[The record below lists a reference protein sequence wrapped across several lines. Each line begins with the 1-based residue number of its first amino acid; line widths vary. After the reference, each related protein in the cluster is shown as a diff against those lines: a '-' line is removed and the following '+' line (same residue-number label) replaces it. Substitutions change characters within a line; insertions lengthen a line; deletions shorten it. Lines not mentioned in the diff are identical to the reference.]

1 MGTTPFGGPTFEET
15 GVPPDAF
22 NPFNPFNQ
30 IISGRSR
37 ARLLEFGNRLL
48 DNETDAF
55 LTTIGLKGD
64 RLFDGTWGYDM
75 GFRYS
80 KIKVTA
86 TSALVSYSRFNRI
99 LNQNDPIFQEGGIL
113 AGQPAFNP
121 FGDATAGLIPG
132 NAATTRF
139 ATVHPKNVDTSE
151 LATLDLNVYTTSL
164 FKLPAGGVG
173 FAFGGQFRREQLNQD
188 VDQLYLAA
196 DFGGAPASAT
206 HAGRKDFAF
215 YAEANIPIFSP
226 AFSFPGFYSLEL
238 SAAGR
243 YEEFRNNDTNVAVP
257 KFAIRWQPLD
267 ESLTVRATIGKG
279 FREPDLVELYGSS
292 SFGVGFDVR
301 PIAHLTGRA
310 TPAARRSWTV

>member
-37 ARLLEFGNRLL
+37 ARLHEFGNRLL

-121 FGDATAGLIPG
+121 LG
-132 NAATTRF
+132 TR
-139 ATVHPKNVDTSE
+139 P
-151 LATLDLNVYTTSL
+151 
-164 FKLPAGGVG
+164 
-173 FAFGGQFRREQLNQD
+173 
-188 VDQLYLAA
+188 
-196 DFGGAPASAT
+196 
-206 HAGRKDFAF
+206 
-215 YAEANIPIFSP
+215 
-226 AFSFPGFYSLEL
+226 
-238 SAAGR
+238 
-243 YEEFRNNDTNVAVP
+243 
-257 KFAIRWQPLD
+257 
-267 ESLTVRATIGKG
+267 
-279 FREPDLVELYGSS
+279 PDSS
-292 SFGVGFDVR
+292 
-301 PIAHLTGRA
+301 RA
-310 TPAARRSWTV
+310 TPPRPASPRCIRRMSTPRNWPLLI